1 MARKRNPDDLVS
13 LKVRFTEA
21 MRARIEQEAKKNQR
35 SLNGEI
41 VYRLGTTFGAEG
53 VGLVAQFDEAEQEI
67 KRHLHGIVERLIA
80 ERLTESPEAV
90 RKQEP
95 VRRRRLGTDK

>member
-1 MARKRNPDDLVS
+1 MARKRNPDDIVS

-21 MRARIEQEAKKNQR
+21 MRGRIEQEAKKNQR

-53 VGLVAQFDEAEQEI
+53 VGLIAQFEEEEKRIAKYLHELVVRISAEQMDAI
-67 KRHLHGIVERLIA
+67 
-80 ERLTESPEAV
+80 
-90 RKQEP
+90 RKKEG
-95 VRRRRLGTDK
+95 R